1 MNERDDVCLLVTRE
15 SVVTTC
21 LGTST
26 AVLKGLALAFIFL
39 FAIGVKHVEQENRG
53 REISY
58 ARD

>member
-1 MNERDDVCLLVTRE
+1 MLVTRE

-21 LGTST
+21 LGAST

-53 REISY
+53 HEISY